1 MWDLNNEDYPIARR
15 HAIAPD
21 RSNGIICQMSQGN
34 AIALEIDYSPLPGVY
49 DNTEMADTLLDFD
62 LSHRYNNP
70 LQNTWVIDAQGQ
82 DFTEVLAIEFNGN
95 TYQQAEFVEKIRPL
109 EFVFLSDEQ
118 KIVICIPRPD

>member
-1 MWDLNNEDYPIARR
+1 MWDLDNPNYKSARR
-15 HAIAPD
+15 HVIYSD
-21 RSNGIICQMSQGN
+21 RSNGIICQLPQGN
-34 AIALEIDYSPLPGVY
+34 SIVLEIDYSPLPGVY
-49 DNTEMADTLLDFD
+49 DNTEMADMLLDFD

-70 LQNTWVIDAQGQ
+70 LQNTWVIDSQGQ

-118 KIVICIPRPD
+118 KIVICIPKPD